1 MTTTKPTFKTALLGK
16 AALLGVAILG
26 LGACSQTSVPQLA
39 EHETVMR
46 NSVELVRLPLEIR
59 SEANG
64 EDALSSDTYAQIGT
78 FLDSVKAGYGDVVI
92 FDGPEA
98 SPERIA
104 ALEDFIRIR
113 GIEYGGTS
121 PLGKAPITGNVMLYL
136 ERYVVTTPDC
146 NYWPDEADNQVRNNQ
161 SSFLGCTN
169 TINLGLM
176 VADPRDLIAGR
187 SSLNSTRSAVDALRP
202 ATKSGTPSTP
212 STSGVQQGVANV
224 NSATGGN

>member
-1 MTTTKPTFKTALLGK
+1 MFKAKHTFKAAVLGM
-16 AALLGVAILG
+16 AILG
-26 LGACSQTSVPQLA
+26 LGACSQTPVAQLA

-59 SEANG
+59 SEENG
-64 EDALSSDTYAQIGT
+64 EAALSSKTFAQIGA

-98 SPERIA
+98 SSDRIA
-104 ALEDFIRIR
+104 ALENFIRIR

-146 NYWPDEADNQVRNNQ
+146 NYWPEETDNQVRNNK

-176 VADPRDLIAGR
+176 VADPHDLIAGR
-187 SSLNSTRSAVDALRP
+187 SSLNTTRSAVDALRAAP
-202 ATKSGTPSTP
+202 TRGTTSTP
-212 STSGVQQGVANV
+212 STAGVQQGVANV
-224 NSATGGN
+224 NSASGGN